1 LNNKNEYPNALV
13 LERHLGD
20 ANRLG
25 CIHPITRTRYPL
37 ITGEWRYYN
46 DGKSW
51 LFKVTQKK
59 GTICWVSVWD
69 GFFKVTFYYSD
80 KAAGLIAESSL
91 DQTYKAQYNDGKHY
105 GKIRGITVVVNQ
117 VADLEALKILTD
129 IKLKIK

>member
-1 LNNKNEYPNALV
+1 
-13 LERHLGD
+13 
-20 ANRLG
+20 
-25 CIHPITRTRYPL
+25 
-37 ITGEWRYYN
+37 
-46 DGKSW
+46 
-51 LFKVTQKK
+51 
-59 GTICWVSVWD
+59 
-69 GFFKVTFYYSD
+69 VTFYYSD